1 MRTAISLLIMLALC
15 LTAGR
20 PVSAQTAIVRYNR
33 VTDTI
38 SVDARRVDV
47 RRVIED
53 IFNSIGRYSYQM
65 DTDVRGVISVQ
76 FENQRI
82 ERALTMIL
90 DQVGASFRMDG
101 RNFVIYSNMDRN
113 VPPAFRTLV
122 DISARERPIAEIVR
136 VLGQQA
142 RVAIR
147 LDRDIPAEY
156 RVTIVSKQEP
166 LWNVL
171 QRLANV
177 ADLRVEVTAQNM
189 VTLYPRTRIRVD
201 HRGRRIGDTDDYGFC
216 RSCRYSLRQEW
227 RFCPM
232 CGERIRRDRD
242 RN

>member
-1 MRTAISLLIMLALC
+1 M
-15 LTAGR
+15 
-20 PVSAQTAIVRYNR
+20 
-33 VTDTI
+33 DTI

-53 IFNSIGRYSYQM
+53 IFNSIGRYSYQV
-65 DTDVRGVISVQ
+65 DTDVRGLISVQ
-76 FENQRI
+76 FEDQRI
-82 ERALTMIL
+82 ERALAMIL

-101 RNFVIYSNMDRN
+101 RNFVIYANTDRN
-113 VPPAFRTLV
+113 IPPAFRTLV
-122 DISARERPIAEIVR
+122 DISARERPITEIVR

-142 RVAIR
+142 RVSIR

-166 LWNVL
+166 LWTVL
-171 QRLANV
+171 QRLART
-177 ADLRVEVTAQNM
+177 ADLRVEVTGQNM

-201 HRGRRIGDTDDYGFC
+201 YRGRRIGDTDDYGSC

-232 CGERIRRDRD
+232 CGERIPRDRD
-242 RN
+242 RD